1 MTVDC
6 KDSQEKKELKDKTDL
21 LTPFGSFMKHSEG
34 HLFSLQKPDAFQVL
48 HGYTAKRIASGCVGY
63 LESTYPNYVL
73 KNAFSISSGSSVQGN
88 IVVINATNTKYAIEF
103 GPTGR
108 FCRRESDLVIADSYG

>member
-1 MTVDC
+1 MPSKC
-6 KDSQEKKELKDKTDL
+6 C
-21 LTPFGSFMKHSEG
+21 
-34 HLFSLQKPDAFQVL
+34 
-48 HGYTAKRIASGCVGY
+48 TAIQQSALPAAALAY

-103 GPTGR
+103 GSTGR